1 MPQPK
6 RGLRFV
12 PLAAAVVLAAA
23 PAFAE
28 DFTPEQIIQRHV
40 EAANRGD
47 VAAMAGDYAEDATI
61 LEPGRAV
68 HGRAAIQATF
78 DGVFG
83 AKARMKFTVTPT
95 RIWSDGDTGF
105 ITWTANGGTVKG
117 GDTYLVRHGKI
128 LAQAVFIGGEPPGPP
143 AASTTH

>member
-1 MPQPK
+1 VRLGHLAM
-6 RGLRFV
+6 
-12 PLAAAVVLAAA
+12 AAAAALAAA
-23 PAFAE
+23 PAGAQ

-47 VAAMAGDYAEDATI
+47 VAAMAGDYAEDAAI

-83 AKARMKFTVTPT
+83 PSARIRFTVTPT
-95 RIWSDGDTGF
+95 RIWSDGDVGF
-105 ITWTANGGTVKG
+105 ITWTANGGRFQG
-117 GDTYLVRHGKI
+117 SDTYLVRHGKI
-128 LAQAVFIGGEPPGPP
+128 LAQAVFIGAAPP
-143 AASTTH
+143 AGK

>member
-1 MPQPK
+1 MIH
-6 RGLRFV
+6 RGLV
-12 PLAAAVVLAAA
+12 APMVAAAALAAA

-28 DFTPEQIIQRHV
+28 DLTPEQIIHRHV

-47 VAAMAGDYAEDATI
+47 AAAMAADYAEDAVM

-68 HGRAAIQATF
+68 HGRAAIQKAF
-78 DGVFG
+78 DEVFG
-83 AKARMKFTVTPT
+83 PNARVKFTVTPT

-105 ITWTANGGTVKG
+105 ITWQANDGKFSG

-128 LAQAVFIGGEPPGPP
+128 LAQAVFIGGGPAP
-143 AASTTH
+143 AR

>member
-1 MPQPK
+1 MK
-6 RGLRFV
+6 TII
-12 PLAAAVVLAAA
+12 AAALAAA
-23 PAFAE
+23 PALAA

-47 VAAMAGDYAEDATI
+47 VAAMAADYAEDAAI

-68 HGRAAIQATF
+68 HGRAAIQTTF
-78 DGVFG
+78 EGVFG
-83 AKARMKFTVTPT
+83 AKAKVKLTITPT

-105 ITWTANGGTVKG
+105 IIWEANGGALKG

-128 LAQAVFIGGEPPGPP
+128 IAQAVFIEAGPP
-143 AASTTH
+143 K